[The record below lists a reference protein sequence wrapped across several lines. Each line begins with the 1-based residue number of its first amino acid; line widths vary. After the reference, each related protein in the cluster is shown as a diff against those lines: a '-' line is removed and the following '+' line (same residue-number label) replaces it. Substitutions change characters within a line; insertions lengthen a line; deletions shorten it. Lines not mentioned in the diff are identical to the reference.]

1 MKRDEEDKHEEKR
14 KLFERLFSKFKAIV
28 AEGNTRDDTLA
39 SLCRLLKQRVSY
51 YDWVGFYLVEG
62 GNRLVLGPFE
72 GEPTEH
78 IRIEFGRG
86 ICGQAAERQ
95 KTILVQDVSTQSNY
109 LSCSAAVKA
118 EIVVPVF
125 KHATLVAEL
134 DIDSNRLEPFTAED
148 REFLQRLCE
157 NLSVLF

>member
-1 MKRDEEDKHEEKR
+1 MKSDREDNQVNKR
-14 KLFERLFSKFKAIV
+14 KLFENLFSEFQAIV
-28 AEGNTRDDTLA
+28 TEGNTREDTLVN
-39 SLCRLLKQRVSY
+39 LCRLLQERVPY
-51 YDWVGFYLVEG
+51 YNWVGFYLVER
-62 GNRLVLGPFE
+62 GNQLVLGPFD

-95 KTILVQDVSTQSNY
+95 KTIVVQDVSTQSNY

-125 KHATLVAEL
+125 KHGTMVAEL
-134 DIDSNRLEPFTAED
+134 DIDSHQLTPFTAED

>member
-1 MKRDEEDKHEEKR
+1 MKSEREDNPKDKR
-14 KLFERLFSKFKAIV
+14 KLFDRMLREFQAIV
-28 AEGNTRDDTLA
+28 TKGNTREDTLVN
-39 SLCRLLKQRVSY
+39 LCRLLKERVSY

-62 GNRLVLGPFE
+62 GNQLVLGPFE

-95 KTILVQDVSTQSNY
+95 KTIVVQDVSTQSNY

-125 KHATLVAEL
+125 KHGTLVAEL
-134 DIDSNRLEPFTAED
+134 DIDSHQLAPFTAED

>member
-1 MKRDEEDKHEEKR
+1 MKSDKENKHVEKQ
-14 KLFERLFSKFKAIV
+14 KLFERLFIEFKAIV
-28 AEGNTRDDTLA
+28 AAANTRDDTLA
-39 SLCRLLKQRVSY
+39 SLCRLLKERVPY
-51 YDWVGFYLVEG
+51 YDWVGFYLVEAD
-62 GNRLVLGPFE
+62 NQLVLGPFE

-95 KTILVQDVSTQSNY
+95 KTIAVQDVSTQSNY

-125 KHATLVAEL
+125 KHGTLVAEL
-134 DIDSNRLEPFTAED
+134 DIDSHRLGPFTAED

>member
-1 MKRDEEDKHEEKR
+1 MKSDKEDKHEEKR
-14 KLFERLFSKFKAIV
+14 KLFERLFSEFKAIV

-39 SLCRLLKQRVSY
+39 SLCRLLKERVPY
-51 YDWVGFYLVEG
+51 YDWVGFYLVEA

-118 EIVVPVF
+118 EIVIPVF
-125 KHATLVAEL
+125 KHGILVAEL
-134 DIDSNRLEPFTAED
+134 DIDSHRLEPFAAED

>member
-1 MKRDEEDKHEEKR
+1 MKSDREDNQVNKR
-14 KLFERLFSKFKAIV
+14 KLFENLFSEFQAIV
-28 AEGNTRDDTLA
+28 MEGNTREDTLVN
-39 SLCRLLKQRVSY
+39 LCRLLQERVPY
-51 YDWVGFYLVEG
+51 YNWVGFYLVER
-62 GNRLVLGPFE
+62 GNQLVLGPFD

-95 KTILVQDVSTQSNY
+95 KTIVVQDVSTQSNY

-125 KHATLVAEL
+125 KHGTMVAEL
-134 DIDSNRLEPFTAED
+134 DIDSHQLTPFTAED